1 MCVCVCVRERERE
14 REWRVT
20 ERVEDFVNGWKEKKN
35 EIGKKK
41 LNSKIKQSWKN
52 HKE

>member
-20 ERVEDFVNGWKEKKN
+20 ERVEDFVNGWKEKKTKL
-35 EIGKKK
+35 EKKETEFENKTK
-41 LNSKIKQSWKN
+41 LEKS
-52 HKE
+52 